1 VWNTKIL
8 IEIYQCLP
16 ANFNALPIF
25 CGIKGSIKQ
34 LLLRKNVFP
43 LLLIL
48 KTLFTM
54 FNSPYNLE
62 TKTGNP
68 VQFYDDLNAFTDLV
82 LQKGRQ
88 PMQNYLNDFSS
99 FTKKRKLRS
108 YQPEEHLM
116 EILMSG
122 IFWKNYQSFLSI
134 DALFYEPLFNSL
146 YQWRKKY
153 PRFKARIDAFRGK
166 LAYRYLSQKR
176 NSQIPLYRRFEYLN
190 SWLNC
195 SKEFVQEAER
205 LNQWKLFLEAQPL
218 TYQENFW
225 QAAEAFANWFILQG
239 AIHLSEYTKGW
250 DDFMMDHYAEYQQR
264 EDFIFSTR
272 KPSEYHLNMVAA
284 EIMNRSL
291 RKGFENTRQKI
302 LLVPTCMAQLNG
314 CLARMEDG
322 NIVCQ
327 NCSPECHVAKL
338 NQSMNKLGVRTVL
351 IPHSTGFSKYLKPWR
366 NSSDTGL
373 IGVAC
378 VLNLLTGGYE
388 MQKLNIPSQCV
399 FLDSCGCKKH
409 WLSGQPTR
417 LNLQQL
423 NKLLLHE
430 ESKKPVN
437 CTC

>member
-1 VWNTKIL
+1 
-8 IEIYQCLP
+8 
-16 ANFNALPIF
+16 
-25 CGIKGSIKQ
+25 
-34 LLLRKNVFP
+34 
-43 LLLIL
+43 
-48 KTLFTM
+48 M
-54 FNSPYNLE
+54 FDSPYNLE

-68 VQFYDDLNAFTDLV
+68 VQFYDDLSSFTDLV

-88 PMQNYLNDFSS
+88 PMQNFLNDFSS
-99 FTKKRKLRS
+99 FTKERKLPS

-134 DALFYEPLFNSL
+134 DALFYEPLFNRL
-146 YQWRKKY
+146 YHWRKKY
-153 PRFKARIDAFRGK
+153 PRFKTRIDTFRGK

-195 SKEFVQEAER
+195 SKDFIQETER
-205 LNQWKLFLEAQPL
+205 LNQWERFLEAQPL
-218 TYQENFW
+218 SYQKDFW
-225 QAAEAFANWFILQG
+225 QTTEAFADWFILQA
-239 AIHLSEYTKGW
+239 AINLSEYTKGW
-250 DDFMMDHYAEYQQR
+250 DDFMMDHYAEYQKR
-264 EDFIFSTR
+264 EDFIFCTR

-284 EIMNRSL
+284 EVMNRAL
-291 RKGFENTRQKI
+291 QKGFENTSGKI
-302 LLVPTCMAQLNG
+302 LLLPTCMTKSNNCKAK
-314 CLARMEDG
+314 MEDG
-322 NIVCQ
+322 NLVCQ
-327 NCSPECHVAKL
+327 HCTAECAVAKL
-338 NQSMNKLGVRTVL
+338 SREMNKQGVRTVL
-351 IPHSTGFSKYLKPWR
+351 IPHSTGFSKYLKPWE
-366 NSSDTGL
+366 NSSNTGL

-423 NKLLLHE
+423 NKLVIHE
-430 ESKKPVN
+430 ESKQPVN
-437 CTC
+437 STC